1 MNPTVQ
7 ALFETYGEALL
18 AEIGHGFD
26 EKRLETW
33 MKSFP
38 LDEHVRYQIL
48 DGLLDYYQHWAA
60 AAFSVGL
67 RLGLSLFDCNVRRL
81 RPEEG

>member
-18 AEIGHGFD
+18 AEMGHGFD

-33 MKSFP
+33 MKS
-38 LDEHVRYQIL
+38 
-48 DGLLDYYQHWAA
+48 
-60 AAFSVGL
+60 
-67 RLGLSLFDCNVRRL
+67 
-81 RPEEG
+81 